1 MLGDNDGGPQ
11 RRSYHRIL
19 IAFLALLSTPIVLM
33 YLWLLL
39 ASVNQESL
47 ASFLP
52 TGWTLQHW
60 RFVGV
65 ATVEPGYPNI
75 CVVTGNSLLF
85 AVAVM
90 VLEVSIALL
99 AGYVLSR
106 WQFRGRLLLLQST
119 LLLHTFPEITLIIAV
134 FFVLRALHLLNT
146 LAGVILVKVGLELP
160 LALVV

>member
-1 MLGDNDGGPQ
+1 VLVEHDSMRE
-11 RRSYHRIL
+11 RRKSHGVL
-19 IAFLALLSTPIVLM
+19 LAFLALLSTPIVLM

-39 ASVNQESL
+39 ASVNQDSL

-52 TGWTLQHW
+52 TGWTLRHW
-60 RFVGV
+60 RFLWM
-65 ATVEPGYPNI
+65 ATIKPGYPNI
-75 CVVTGNSLLF
+75 WVVTGNSLLF

-119 LLLHTFPEITLIIAV
+119 LLLHAFPAITLIIGQV
-134 FFVLRALHLLNT
+134 S
-146 LAGVILVKVGLELP
+146 
-160 LALVV
+160 

>member
-1 MLGDNDGGPQ
+1 MLVEENGSAP
-11 RRSYHRIL
+11 RRSYHRLL

-39 ASVNQESL
+39 ASINRDSL

-52 TGWTLQHW
+52 TDWTLRHW
-60 RFVGV
+60 RFLWV
-65 ATVEPGYPNI
+65 ASIKPGYPNI
-75 CVVTGNSLLF
+75 WVVTGNSLLF

-106 WQFRGRLLLLQST
+106 W
-119 LLLHTFPEITLIIAV
+119 
-134 FFVLRALHLLNT
+134 
-146 LAGVILVKVGLELP
+146 
-160 LALVV
+160 

>member
-1 MLGDNDGGPQ
+1 MLGDDDGSTQ
-11 RRSYHRIL
+11 HRSYHRIL

-39 ASVNQESL
+39 ASVNRERR

-52 TGWTLQHW
+52 AGWTLQHW
-60 RFVGV
+60 RFLWV
-65 ATVEPGYPNI
+65 APIKPGYPNI
-75 CVVTGNSLLF
+75 WVVTGNSLLF

-119 LLLHTFPEITLIIAV
+119 LLLHAFPAITLIIGDCS
-134 FFVLRALHLLNT
+134 RAT
-146 LAGVILVKVGLELP
+146 GF
-160 LALVV
+160 